1 MHAESHPFAPV
12 FAQVEALV
20 LGHGWVG
27 LGAWAFGALLAL
39 IALVRRSRATLLRRR
54 RWRGG

>member
-1 MHAESHPFAPV
+1 MDAEPHPLATA

-27 LGAWAFGALLAL
+27 LGALAVGPLLAL

>member
-1 MHAESHPFAPV
+1 MHADPHPLGIAFV
-12 FAQVEALV
+12 QVEALV
-20 LGHGWVG
+20 LHHGWVG
-27 LGAWAFGALLAL
+27 LGALAVGAVLAL

>member
-1 MHAESHPFAPV
+1 MHDPHSLGTV

-27 LGAWAFGALLAL
+27 LGALAVGALLAL